1 MLFTPSSRYR
11 VSASGALGA
20 VSRPPPAVVV
30 KPQVLYMQI
39 RCCYF
44 PFPLLSTVPALTQA
58 PRLPDRHISLL
69 HGVSFSPDLQ
79 QLGGFLEA
87 TSESVSDA
95 ENIRYSHRALV
106 RNARQLISRGS
117 ICEEN

>member
-1 MLFTPSSRYR
+1 
-11 VSASGALGA
+11 
-20 VSRPPPAVVV
+20 
-30 KPQVLYMQI
+30 MQI

-44 PFPLLSTVPALTQA
+44 PFPLLATVPALTQA
-58 PRLPDRHISLL
+58 PRLPDRHIPPL
-69 HGVSFSPDLQ
+69 HSVSFTPDLQ

-95 ENIRYSHRALV
+95 ENIRYIQRVL
-106 RNARQLISRGS
+106 ARELISRGS